1 MTNKE
6 LKTMEKKYK
15 IISIIIL
22 ILLLGIMI
30 FAGINYKNNLE
41 NKEFKEILKNASN
54 IENITD
60 KNYKELYNDTIL
72 NLTEFKLVTQS
83 ILDNG
88 SKETDILTKFKD
100 KTSNET
106 QKEYLEIEIKRLQTE
121 QRAHEKLVENG
132 KEYERY
138 LNGEI
143 TASRYLERSNT
154 LNNDSER
161 ADNELG
167 MIKDEAITYIQN
179 HQDLNN
185 TITELNLDEDFYL
198 YELDGRGNGKIYIK

>member
-1 MTNKE
+1 
-6 LKTMEKKYK
+6 
-15 IISIIIL
+15 
-22 ILLLGIMI
+22 MI

-83 ILDNG
+83 LLDNC

-100 KTSNET
+100 KTSDET
-106 QKEYLEIEIKRLQTE
+106 QKEYLEIEIKLLQTE

>member
-83 ILDNG
+83 LLDNC

-143 TASRYLERSNT
+143 TASRYIERSNT